1 MKSLAHSHRVVAVLA
16 LVVLSSC
23 ASTKMS
29 HMWRDPSYTS
39 GPLNKLLVVAV
50 RTDQARRKIWEDAF
64 VAALA
69 RQGVNATPSY
79 RLIAETL
86 PDTGR
91 VNRIAREGKF
101 DGVVLVGRV
110 SRKTTN
116 GVTASLDVGPTN
128 PSSHAWN
135 GWEYGFSDH
144 DYYPGYPI
152 EDETVKDEI
161 KVWATG
167 GGGRMI
173 WIGVGEL
180 NDSDREEDV
189 SDQIIS
195 LIVPQLLT
203 EGVIA
208 AGV

>member
-1 MKSLAHSHRVVAVLA
+1 
-16 LVVLSSC
+16 
-23 ASTKMS
+23 
-29 HMWRDPSYTS
+29 MWRDTSYTS

-50 RTDQARRKIWEDAF
+50 RTDQARRQIWEDAF

-69 RQGVNATPSY
+69 GQGVNATPSY
-79 RLIAETL
+79 RIIAETL

-91 VNRIAREGKF
+91 INSLAREGKF

-110 SRKTTN
+110 SRKTSN
-116 GVTASLDVGPTN
+116 GVTAGLDVGPAGA
-128 PSSHAWN
+128 SSHAR
-135 GWEYGFSDH
+135 GGSEYGFSDR

-161 KVWATG
+161 KVWTTR

-195 LIVPQLLT
+195 LIVPRLLA